1 MAYNLYDLRI
11 KGPEVK
17 RRLDLLAGINGDNS
31 VATKNELNEVVDN
44 VESLEDNK
52 ADIIQNRV
60 YGQSIK
66 IDDVLKEGAP
76 MSVRVSSKN
85 LIPFPYVDY
94 VNYGAEY
101 LSNGLTFSI
110 CSATESAAK
119 MKGQIGISGTLNSDV
134 TETSYIIFDN
144 GGSSLNN
151 LQLSGPATFSCEFQY
166 TNNAC
171 RVEITT
177 IKLNGAS
184 TPVVETITQD
194 KTSIVF
200 EDVKFISKI
209 ELIVNNTVALETA
222 IVRPQLEIGRF
233 STTYAPYINDFGEIS
248 LYKVNENLLHLNSNE
263 EKIIVGN
270 GSSITSS
277 TAFYKLPPVL
287 ASSGTFKISV
297 HFKKLELSDGTLSQ
311 GSVALQLRRT
321 NGKVGMKTVY
331 GSGNE
336 GNIELIYTL
345 DATYNNGFE
354 ILLYGN
360 VSAASRNTY
369 CEFSEIKV
377 TVADDDIDFSD
388 DVEPQINTT
397 EFKFSESNVISNI
410 PASYPTTSFYTNS
423 FSALLEVQYYADLK
437 KYIDK
442 NYSKLPTSQII
453 DAGRITD
460 YI

>member
-1 MAYNLYDLRI
+1 MAYNFYDLGI
-11 KGPEVK
+11 KGNEVK
-17 RRLDLLAGINGDNS
+17 RRLELLKDIGSDNG
-31 VATKNELNEVVDN
+31 VASQNELNEVINDVKTLNDG
-44 VESLEDNK
+44 K
-52 ADIIQNRV
+52 ANIIQNNV
-60 YGQSIK
+60 YGQNIK
-66 IDDVLKEGAP
+66 IDDILKENTP

-85 LIPFPYVDY
+85 LIPFPYFES
-94 VNYGAEY
+94 NLEY
-101 LSNGLTFSI
+101 IRDGLTFTI
-110 CSATESAAK
+110 CSSTESAAK
-119 MKGQIGISGTLNSDV
+119 MKGQIGIRGTLNSDV

-144 GGSSLNN
+144 NGNSSNN
-151 LQLSGPATFSCEFQY
+151 LQLSGPVTFSCEFQY

-171 RVEITT
+171 KVEVTT
-177 IKLNGAS
+177 IKLNGKS
-184 TPVVETITQD
+184 VIETITQD
-194 KTSIVF
+194 KTYIVF

-209 ELIVNNTVALETA
+209 RLIVNNTATLETA

-233 STTYAPYINDFGEIS
+233 STTYAPYINDFNGIK

-263 EKIIVGN
+263 EKVIVGN

-297 HFKKLELSDGTLSQ
+297 HFKKLELSDNTLSQ

-331 GSGNE
+331 GSGDE

-345 DATYNNGFE
+345 DATYNSGFE

-377 TVADDDIDFSD
+377 TVSDNDVDFSD
-388 DVEPQINTT
+388 NVEPQIET
-397 EFKFSESNVISNI
+397 EEYTFTGSNVITGI

-437 KYIDK
+437 KYIDN
-442 NYSKLPTSQII
+442 NYSRLPTSQII